1 MAWKGETIIIIQR
14 KRKSKKGV
22 ITFAVTSLSAIAI
35 VATGFS
41 AWVISATSQKDIT
54 GNITVDTVDNRV
66 YAIKNL
72 TIDGTSIAD
81 NVGSATTIIRYGK
94 PSSDTL
100 ADSSYPTWLKNDST
114 DYEKLTITVSFDV
127 MNKYKDDGENA
138 DCVVS
143 ATFAE
148 EEVGGK
154 KLYDTLSKETFS
166 YGSSSSL
173 TYVDTVPSVPAL
185 SPTQDASD
193 KTIGKYSFTIT
204 FKWGSFCNNEN
215 PAVYASEQTD
225 VESWTA
231 DKKNMYAQALDK
243 VYGVN
248 GAKFKLTITTSSA
261 SATTGS

>member
-1 MAWKGETIIIIQR
+1 MQRSSPEDDVKIQKKRFFWKLR
-14 KRKSKKGV
+14 SKKSN
-22 ITFAVTSLSAIAI
+22 FQTSKFLL
-35 VATGFS
+35 GL
-41 AWVISATSQKDIT
+41 WE
-54 GNITVDTVDNRV
+54 
-66 YAIKNL
+66 Y
-72 TIDGTSIAD
+72 
-81 NVGSATTIIRYGK
+81 
-94 PSSDTL
+94 
-100 ADSSYPTWLKNDST
+100 KNDA
-114 DYEKLTITVSFDV
+114 
-127 MNKYKDDGENA
+127 ENT

-148 EEVGGK
+148 EEVDGK

-166 YGSSSSL
+166 YGSSSDL
-173 TYVDTVPSVPAL
+173 TYVGTVPEAPTL
-185 SPTQDASD
+185 SPTQDTSD
-193 KTIGKYSFTIT
+193 KTIGKYSFIIT

-215 PAVYASEQTD
+215 PAVYASKQTD

>member
-72 TIDGTSIAD
+72 TIDGTSIVD
-81 NVGSATTIIRYGK
+81 NVDSATTTIRYGK
-94 PSSDTL
+94 PSSTDL
-100 ADSSYPTWLKNDST
+100 ADSDYPSWLKNTST
-114 DYEKLTITVSFDV
+114 EYEKLTITVSFDV
-127 MNKYKDDGENA
+127 MNKYNDDGENA

-143 ATFAE
+143 ATFVE
-148 EEVGGK
+148 EEVGGT

-166 YGSSSSL
+166 YGGSTSL
-173 TYVDTVPSVPAL
+173 TYVDTVPSVPTL
-185 SPTQDASD
+185 SPTQDTTD
-193 KTIGKYSFTIT
+193 KTIGKYTFTIT
-204 FKWGSFCNNEN
+204 FKWGTFCNKEN
-215 PAVYASEQTD
+215 PAVYAHSQSD